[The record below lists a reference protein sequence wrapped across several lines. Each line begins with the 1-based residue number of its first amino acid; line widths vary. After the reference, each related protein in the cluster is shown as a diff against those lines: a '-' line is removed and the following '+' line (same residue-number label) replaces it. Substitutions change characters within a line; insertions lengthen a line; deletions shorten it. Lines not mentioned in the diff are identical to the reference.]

1 MTWRRFPLVLWAG
14 LAAFVVA
21 AGGAG
26 AAVALSSSSAVRPA
40 AACPAPGP
48 PYYAYAVPSDPAHP
62 PAAGSDAPSWGWM
75 PRIHPLQVG
84 NWIRVNGHMWRVTE
98 VAAMPGVEPA
108 CRAFGILGLPPRSP
122 FGKGLV
128 MAGRLVLQP
137 VG

>member
-1 MTWRRFPLVLWAG
+1 M
-14 LAAFVVA
+14 
-21 AGGAG
+21 
-26 AAVALSSSSAVRPA
+26 S
-40 AACPAPGP
+40 
-48 PYYAYAVPSDPAHP
+48 
-62 PAAGSDAPSWGWM
+62 
-75 PRIHPLQVG
+75 RIHPLQAG